1 MAKLMI
7 KNLQNADVREI
18 ELPEE
23 IFDYPLKEHLIY
35 EAVKNFRANQRQGT
49 HASKNRA
56 LVTGSL
62 KKLWRQKG
70 TGRARMG
77 SVKSPLWRSGGT
89 VFGPQPRD
97 YSYEMPKKARRNALK
112 SVLSEKIR
120 NNCLYVIDNLQIESA
135 RTKDAVNT
143 LKNFQYDKLLIVDV
157 VDNVNLIRS
166 TQNVPNIKTIDYREI
181 NVYDSLDYGYIMFSE
196 NAVTRL
202 AEVLR

>member
-1 MAKLMI
+1 MAKVMI

-18 ELPEE
+18 ELPED
-23 IFDYPLKEHLIY
+23 IFEYPLKEHLIY

-49 HASKNRA
+49 HATKNRA

-77 SVKSPLWRSGGT
+77 SAKSPLWRSGGT
-89 VFGPQPRD
+89 IFGPQPRD
-97 YSYEMPKKARRNALK
+97 YSYHMPKKARRNALK
-112 SVLSEKIR
+112 SVLSEKLR
-120 NNCLYVIDNLQIESA
+120 NNRLYVIDSLQVESA
-135 RTKDAVNT
+135 KTKDAVNT
-143 LKNFQYDKLLIVDV
+143 LKRFEFDKLLIVDV
-157 VDNVNLIRS
+157 VDNVNLTQS
-166 TQNVPNIKTIDYREI
+166 TQNIPNIKAIDYREI

-196 NAVTRL
+196 EAVSRL